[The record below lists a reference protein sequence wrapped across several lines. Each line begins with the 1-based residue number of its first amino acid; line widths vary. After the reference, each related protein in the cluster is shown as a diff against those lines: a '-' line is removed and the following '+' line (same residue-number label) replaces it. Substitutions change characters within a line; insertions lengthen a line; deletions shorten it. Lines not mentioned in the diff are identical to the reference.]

1 VSPARSRSRKPRSTL
16 REPAIDSA
24 GRKEKV
30 LHTRVPQ
37 SLERQLKDKA
47 QNLGLSVSTVVRNVL
62 LNTFGLVED
71 IVVDSANLAFSI
83 AGDDDAATRARGR
96 RAASSAPDIVGWQ
109 EAVLN
114 VNGVCERC
122 NTLLPKGRKGVIA
135 VRESPGPRTLLCAR
149 CLNELAGST
158 DDAAPSRK
166 KSPNKTWTQQRKRPA
181 PRRSK

>member
-1 VSPARSRSRKPRSTL
+1 MASRPPRKSDKPRRQSDDDL
-16 REPAIDSA
+16 RA
-24 GRKEKV
+24 RKEKV
-30 LHTRVPQ
+30 LHTRVPS
-37 SLERQLKDKA
+37 SLDRQLKERA
-47 QNLGLSVSTVVRNVL
+47 RNLGLSVSTVVRHVL

-71 IVVDSANLAFSI
+71 IVVDSANLAMSI
-83 AGDDDAATRARGR
+83 AGDDSPAKGDGR
-96 RAASSAPDIVGWQ
+96 RAKDFAMTGVLGWQ

-122 NTLLPKGRKGVIA
+122 NTLLAKGRKGVIA

-149 CLNELAGST
+149 CLNELAGSP

-181 PRRSK
+181 PRRLK